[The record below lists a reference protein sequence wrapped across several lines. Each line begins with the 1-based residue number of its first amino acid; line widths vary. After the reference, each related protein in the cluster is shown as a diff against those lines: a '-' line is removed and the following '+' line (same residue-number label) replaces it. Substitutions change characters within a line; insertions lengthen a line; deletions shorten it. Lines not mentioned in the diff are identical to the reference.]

1 MTEKLRHF
9 TINLTPVVRHD
20 QMEGKDYLVVPMVML
35 TEGVHQGTSGPLY
48 YPKDELSKIPAIW
61 NHKPVVVYHPQINGQ
76 GVSACDPDILTTYK
90 IGVIMNTVYENGKL
104 KAEAWLDPDRV
115 SVVDERVM
123 KAIEDNVMMELSTG
137 LFTDLRDE
145 EGDWNDEHYNAVAI
159 NYRPDHLAILPD
171 QIGACSLADGAGF
184 LRMNSETKT
193 VSFDCSS
200 FSPQAYNYMTDNT
213 SVYGEAWNHWSGV
226 FIKNELAHG
235 EIREKLRALLDKGTE
250 WVYIED
256 VFDDYFIYEKDEI
269 LYKQGYSIEN
279 DSVSLSGLSMQVT
292 KVVEYKEQVIVN
304 SRKVKTM
311 DKKKFVADLIANES
325 TQWEEADTETL
336 MAMDEKVLE
345 KMTPVANE
353 VTEEETPTEETTEE
367 TSVVDNKEKK
377 ELTVNEYI
385 AQAPEGLR
393 DVLRNG
399 LDTYNAEKQTLISK
413 LTANKKCLFTKEQLS
428 KKDNK
433 ELKALVTLA
442 AGEKKEVKP
451 DYSGNADPVDNTDH
465 TEEPLPALAMSF
477 GE

>member
-48 YPKDELSKIPAIW
+48 YPNDELSKIPAIW

-76 GVSACDPDILTTYK
+76 GVSACDPVILTTYK
-90 IGVIMNTVYENGKL
+90 IGVIMNTTFEDGKL
-104 KAEAWLDPDRV
+104 KAEAWLDADRV

-145 EGDWNDEHYNAVAI
+145 EGDWNGEHYNAVAI

-184 LRMNSETKT
+184 LRMNKETKV

-200 FSPQAYNYMTDNT
+200 FSSEAYTYVTENTDL
-213 SVYGEAWNHWSGV
+213 YGDAWNYWSTT
-226 FIKNELAHG
+226 FIENELAHG

-250 WVYIED
+250 WVYIEEVYD
-256 VFDDYFIYEKDEI
+256 NHFIYEKNEI
-269 LYKQGYSIEN
+269 LYKQGYSIKN
-279 DSVSLSGLSMQVT
+279 DSVSLSGLPIQVT

-311 DKKKFVADLIANES
+311 DKQKFVADLIANES
-325 TQWEEADTETL
+325 TQWVEADTEAL
-336 MAMDEKVLE
+336 MAMEESILE
-345 KMTPVANE
+345 KMIPVANE
-353 VTEEETPTEETTEE
+353 NPAEETPAEETP
-367 TSVVDNKEKK
+367 VVGNKDK

-399 LDTYNAEKQTLISK
+399 LDTYNAEKQSLISK
-413 LTANKKCLFTKEQLS
+413 LTTNKKCLFTKEQLS
-428 KKDNK
+428 KKDNM

-465 TEEPLPALAMSF
+465 TEEPLPAPAMSF
-477 GE
+477 GD